1 MQKSIILNAGR
12 ATYYFD
18 LGLLYVY
25 MAEDSLAEHWLRH
38 SMRIQPDLTF
48 PYNDLAKLYATQG
61 KLNEAE
67 ELMNQSV
74 AQFPD
79 DPYVLVGAGEIA
91 LWSGSLG
98 KAKQYFQRA
107 FELSPAESRPT
118 TQLAYIAWKEG
129 RQTETDRLLAQSLSA
144 LKKYAEEG
152 NEDCA
157 LPYDN
162 ARVLVIQG
170 KKHQV
175 CQLLS
180 HAVDAGWRH
189 YRWTAQE
196 PIFETLRSDPE
207 LTTIIQQ
214 IKTIVNEERRISKPS
229 MDIL

>member
-1 MQKSIILNAGR
+1 
-12 ATYYFD
+12 
-18 LGLLYVY
+18 
-25 MAEDSLAEHWLRH
+25 
-38 SMRIQPDLTF
+38 
-48 PYNDLAKLYATQG
+48 
-61 KLNEAE
+61 
-67 ELMNQSV
+67 MNQSV
-74 AQFPD
+74 TQSPD
-79 DPYVLVGAGEIA
+79 DPFVLVGAGEIA

-129 RQTETDRLLAQSLSA
+129 RQTEADRLLAQSLSA

-162 ARVLVIQG
+162 ARVLAIQG
-170 KKHQV
+170 RKHEA
-175 CQLLS
+175 CQQLS

-196 PIFETLRSDPE
+196 PIFETLRRDPE
-207 LTTIIQQ
+207 FTVIIQQ
-214 IKTIVNEERRISKPS
+214 IKNLVNEERRISKLS
-229 MDIL
+229 METL